1 MRSRLIGG
9 FFLYTEKNGG
19 VIVATNLLKVGND
32 PNSAIK
38 TFCVDT
44 IEEIAKLP
52 TMEHGATGDF
62 VNIPGLESPAPM
74 GSQAIVGNESGTVK
88 IYMLFSFGWKDTGTE

>member
-1 MRSRLIGG
+1 M
-9 FFLYTEKNGG
+9 
-19 VIVATNLLKVGND
+19 AANLLKVGND

-62 VNIPGLESPAPM
+62 ANIP
-74 GSQAIVGNESGTVK
+74 GNESGTVK

>member
-1 MRSRLIGG
+1 M
-9 FFLYTEKNGG
+9 
-19 VIVATNLLKVGND
+19 AANLLKVGND
-32 PNSAIK
+32 PNLATK

-44 IEEIAKLP
+44 IEEIANIP

-62 VNIPGLESPAPM
+62 ASIPGMDAPAPM

>member
-1 MRSRLIGG
+1 M
-9 FFLYTEKNGG
+9 
-19 VIVATNLLKVGND
+19 AANLLKVGND

-38 TFCVDT
+38 TFWVDT

-52 TMEHGATGDF
+52 TMEHSATGDF
-62 VNIPGLESPAPM
+62 ANIPGLESPAPM

>member
-1 MRSRLIGG
+1 MQVTIK
-9 FFLYTEKNGG
+9 YTDDK
-19 VIVATNLLKVGND
+19 A
-32 PNSAIK
+32 
-38 TFCVDT
+38 FT

-62 VNIPGLESPAPM
+62 ANIPGLESPAPM